1 MYARLFLNESAVNR
15 CGYSAVPELVH
26 SGLSRS
32 AYSLESALPASMEDV
47 AKKANVSISTVS
59 RVLNR
64 QNIVNA
70 ATRKRV
76 ESAIEELGYKPN
88 VFARGLMLRK
98 SHILALVLP
107 DLHGEF
113 YSEIIRGA
121 NSRARQMG
129 YQLMVSSITQSEEDS
144 SALSAVLEHGL
155 ADGLAFMV
163 SEVDDQTRKTLSGI
177 KIPYVV
183 LDGTVEGLKHDC
195 VSIDQVQGASAM
207 VQHLVAKC
215 HAKRIIFL
223 GGLVTNIDTIDR
235 LSAYKTVMEESGL
248 EVGEKDIFHLD
259 YRYET
264 AYELGLKHVREWAR
278 TEASVFAANDEMAA
292 GIIDAA
298 IENGVSVPGGLR
310 VVGFDDT
317 RIAQMTRPRLTTV
330 HVPMS
335 SMGASAIE
343 LLCQRLIEGDRP
355 HTKLTLQSELV
366 VRDSCGA
373 SGSSLQEKPIG

>member
-1 MYARLFLNESAVNR
+1 
-15 CGYSAVPELVH
+15 
-26 SGLSRS
+26 
-32 AYSLESALPASMEDV
+32 MEDV

-121 NSRARQMG
+121 NARARQLG

-163 SEVDDQTRKTLSGI
+163 SEVDDQTRNTLSSI

-195 VSIDQVQGASAM
+195 VAIDQVQGASSM
-207 VQHLVAKC
+207 VNHLVNKC
-215 HAKRIIFL
+215 NARRVIFL
-223 GGLVTNIDTIDR
+223 GGLVTNIDTIER
-235 LSAYKTVMEESGL
+235 LTAYKTVMAESGL
-248 EVGEKDIFHLD
+248 EVGSNDIFHLD

-264 AYELGLKHVREWAR
+264 AYQLGVKHVSEWAR
-278 TEASVFAANDEMAA
+278 SEACIFAANDEMAA

-298 IENGVSVPGGLR
+298 IEKGVSVPEQLR

-343 LLCQRLIEGDRP
+343 LLCQRLVEGERP

-366 VRDSCGA
+366 VRESCGA
-373 SGSSLQEKPIG
+373 AGFSKQRDRVG